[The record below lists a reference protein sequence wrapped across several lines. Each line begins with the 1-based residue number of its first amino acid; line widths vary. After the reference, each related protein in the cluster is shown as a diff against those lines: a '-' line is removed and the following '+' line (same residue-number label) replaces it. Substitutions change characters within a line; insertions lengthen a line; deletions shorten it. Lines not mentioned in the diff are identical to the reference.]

1 MEYLRLNNYIDTC
14 KTFSEEIDLDI
25 EDASAT
31 GDLLEKRWTTVVRLV
46 KQNDEL
52 KKENAGLK

>member
-1 MEYLRLNNYIDTC
+1 MRLNNYIDTC